1 MEVKKSPTPSPWEAS
16 LVYSKFW
23 DRQGYTVKACLEQKG
38 NKKSPPDLL
47 SASWRLGKVS
57 TVFPQRPVN

>member
-38 NKKSPPDLL
+38 NKKVPLTCYLQAGDLEKSALFSPKGL
-47 SASWRLGKVS
+47 
-57 TVFPQRPVN
+57 